1 MNWITTWEQIFCI
14 LFIWQTNFEPE
25 KSASRTFL
33 LLKPG
38 SFSPPGSW
46 REGMWCPPRL
56 PMLKRLPWMSYVYAK
71 LFAGVLEFKWF
82 GIQRNVLFSQ
92 RFVDTS
98 LGVGKTCSKSITS
111 FKWSPIVACFLSSLT
126 LEPLSIFHP
135 PFSLHSQ
142 ITPPTKKNR
151 PGLCLISAIPRYSA
165 VHGTHLWIAQALW
178 RFESSRSNSPHCICS
193 CWNVHKRATPTCVLE
208 WIN

>member
-142 ITPPTKKNR
+142 ITPPHKKKTGR
-151 PGLCLISAIPRYSA
+151 VCVSFQRFRGTLLSMELIS
-165 VHGTHLWIAQALW
+165 
-178 RFESSRSNSPHCICS
+178 ES
-193 CWNVHKRATPTCVLE
+193 HKRFGGSKVQEAIAHIAFVPAETFTNVQHRHVS
-208 WIN
+208 